1 MKTKLK
7 MKSFLLPLLSLLL
20 ILGACTSAVKQ
31 SEETPFEAREL
42 FPEPPRQEGQ
52 SDVIE
57 LRCDPIDTVHV
68 AFIGLGGR
76 GKGAVRRYTFLD
88 GVKIV
93 ALCDLFQENLD
104 ISQEILQEA
113 GLPKADIY
121 SGPEDW
127 RKVCERED
135 VDLVYVCTHWDLH
148 TPIAV
153 YAMEQGKHVASEVPI
168 AISIEECWQLVNTA
182 ELTRRHCM
190 QLENCNY
197 DFFELATLNMVRQ
210 GLLGEI
216 VHAEGAYIHDL
227 RKGIYNEKNGYWEMW
242 RLRHNET
249 RNANLYPTHGFGPI
263 CHTLNIHR
271 GDKMEYLV
279 SVASDQ
285 FGMTEFAK
293 KKFGED
299 SDYAK
304 REYARG
310 DMNTTLIKTAK
321 GKSMMIQH
329 DVTSPRPYSR
339 IHLLSGTKGFV
350 QKWPIQGIALEP
362 LAHSFMEEEEMEK
375 LLADYEHPITKEVG
389 ELARKVGG
397 HGGMDFTMDYRLIHC
412 LRNGLPLDMDVY
424 DAAEWSSIIELSE
437 KSIENQGM
445 PVKIPDFTRGA
456 WNKVDVVTYH

>member
-1 MKTKLK
+1 

-42 FPEPPRQEGQ
+42 FPEPPRAEGQ

-93 ALCDLFQENLD
+93 ALCDLVQENLD

-127 RKVCERED
+127 QKVCERED

-227 RKGIYNEKNGYWEMW
+227 RQGMYNEKTGYWEMW

-279 SVASDQ
+279 S
-285 FGMTEFAK
+285 
-293 KKFGED
+293 
-299 SDYAK
+299 
-304 REYARG
+304 
-310 DMNTTLIKTAK
+310 
-321 GKSMMIQH
+321 
-329 DVTSPRPYSR
+329 
-339 IHLLSGTKGFV
+339 
-350 QKWPIQGIALEP
+350 
-362 LAHSFMEEEEMEK
+362 
-375 LLADYEHPITKEVG
+375 
-389 ELARKVGG
+389 
-397 HGGMDFTMDYRLIHC
+397 
-412 LRNGLPLDMDVY
+412 
-424 DAAEWSSIIELSE
+424 
-437 KSIENQGM
+437 
-445 PVKIPDFTRGA
+445 
-456 WNKVDVVTYH
+456 